1 MSNRALLLAT
11 ALAFS
16 LAPFASADVVHPG
29 WARNATIYEVNVRQY
44 SPDSALS
51 AVTKDLPR
59 LKTMGIDIVWLMP
72 IHPIG
77 KEHRKGPLGSYYSV
91 ADYKA
96 VNPEFGTMDDLK
108 TLVARAHGLGMKVIL
123 DWVPNHT
130 AWDNPWVKDHPE
142 WYLKD
147 ETGKIGPV
155 TFGSGADKQ
164 VWEDVVGL
172 DYKVPA
178 LRAAMID
185 AMAFWIKT
193 ADVDGFREDV
203 ATNVPVDFWNEARR
217 ELDKIKPVFMLAES
231 DKPELQQDAFDM
243 TYGWDFYHVLVKS
256 AKTGDADV
264 LRDFFA
270 HPPKTYPAGSYRME
284 FTSDHDENSWAGSD
298 TELYGKAFKPYA
310 VIAAT
315 VPGMPLVYSGQ
326 ESGLDKRL
334 KFFEKDP
341 IAWKNYPLADFYRG
355 LLTLKHDTPALW
367 NDNAAMDVL
376 DPHNAH
382 VFAFRRA
389 KDGHSVTVTV
399 NLSDK
404 VQVVKGAGLK
414 PGALKPYAW
423 TISLKEASTRK
434 SAR

>member
-1 MSNRALLLAT
+1 MLKRRLLLAT
-11 ALAFS
+11 AFVFA

-29 WARNATIYEVNVRQY
+29 WSKNATIYEVNVRQY

-59 LKTMGIDIVWLMP
+59 LKTLGIDIVWLMP
-72 IHPIG
+72 IYPIG

-96 VNPEFGTMDDLK
+96 VNPEFGTMDDLRK
-108 TLVARAHGLGMKVIL
+108 LVARAHGLGMKVIL

-130 AWDNPWVKDHPE
+130 AWDNPWVKQHPE

-147 ETGKIGPV
+147 ESGKIGPV

-172 DYKVPA
+172 DYKNPA

-203 ATNVPVDFWNEARR
+203 ATNVPVDFWNEARAQ
-217 ELDKIKPVFMLAES
+217 LDKIKPVFMLAES

-243 TYGWDFYHVLVKS
+243 TYGWDFYHTLVAS
-256 AKTGDADV
+256 AKTGDADL
-264 LRDFFA
+264 LRAFFA
-270 HPPKTYPAGSYRME
+270 HTPRTYPPGSYRME

-298 TELYGKAFKPYA
+298 PELYGKAFKPYA

-326 ESGLDKRL
+326 ESVLDKRL

-341 IAWKNYPLADFYRG
+341 IVWKDYPLTDFYRS
-355 LLTLKHDTPALW
+355 LLTLKHDSPALA
-367 NDNAAMDVL
+367 NDNAAMEVL

-382 VFAFRRA
+382 VFAFTRTGAHQRVMVIA
-389 KDGHSVTVTV
+389 
-399 NLSDK
+399 NLSGKPQAVK
-404 VQVVKGAGLK
+404 VTGQ
-414 PGALKPYAW
+414 PMTLKPYDYK
-423 TISLKEASTRK
+423 IIQK
-434 SAR
+434 